1 MEKTKGIRVA
11 ALAAAL
17 VAVMLLMV
25 PQLVRGSIPQAEA
38 VTASSVKVMPVT
50 KQVGKYSVK
59 ATQKAIDSTTLS
71 VSLKQA
77 KALKKAKVSK
87 VKVTATLFYGKKA
100 LVVKSTTKTRS
111 RAWSKTI
118 PPSNTRTWRN

>member
-1 MEKTKGIRVA
+1 
-11 ALAAAL
+11 
-17 VAVMLLMV
+17 
-25 PQLVRGSIPQAEA
+25 
-38 VTASSVKVMPVT
+38 MPVT

-100 LVVKSTTKTRS
+100 LVVKMHNEDAQVLVENDSSFEHSYLAELNDGTGTIVIFNDKTDNTTTYSYDKN
-111 RAWSKTI
+111 SKQY
-118 PPSNTRTWRN
+118 SKVS

>member
-25 PQLVRGSIPQAEA
+25 PQLIRGSIPQAEA
-38 VTASSVKVMPVT
+38 ATASSVKVMPVT

-100 LVVKSTTKTRS
+100 LVVKSTTKMLKS
-111 RAWSKTI
+111 LSKTI
-118 PPSNTRTWRN
+118 PPSSTRTWRN

>member
-25 PQLVRGSIPQAEA
+25 PQLIRGSIPQAEA
-38 VTASSVKVMPVT
+38 ATASSVKVTPVT

-100 LVVKSTTKTRS
+100 LVVKSTTKMLKS
-111 RAWSKTI
+111 LSKTI
-118 PPSNTRTWRN
+118 PPSSTRTWRN

>member
-100 LVVKSTTKTRS
+100 LVVKSTTKTLKPL
-111 RAWSKTI
+111 SKTI
-118 PPSNTRTWRN
+118 PPSSTRTWRN

>member
-11 ALAAAL
+11 ALAATL

-25 PQLVRGSIPQAEA
+25 PQLIRGSIPQAEA
-38 VTASSVKVMPVT
+38 ATASSVKVMPVT

-100 LVVKSTTKTRS
+100 LVVKSTTKMLKS
-111 RAWSKTI
+111 LSKTI
-118 PPSNTRTWRN
+118 PPSSTRT

>member
-11 ALAAAL
+11 ALAATL

-25 PQLVRGSIPQAEA
+25 PQLIRGSIPQAEA
-38 VTASSVKVMPVT
+38 ATASSVKVMPVT

-100 LVVKSTTKTRS
+100 LVVKSTTKMLKS
-111 RAWSKTI
+111 LSKTI
-118 PPSNTRTWRN
+118 PPSSTRTWRN

>member
-25 PQLVRGSIPQAEA
+25 PQLIRGSIPQAEA
-38 VTASSVKVMPVT
+38 ATASSVKVMPVT

-59 ATQKAIDSTTLS
+59 ATQKAIDSTALS

-100 LVVKSTTKTRS
+100 LVVKSTTKTLKPLL
-111 RAWSKTI
+111 KTI
-118 PPSNTRTWRN
+118 PPSSTRTWRN

>member
-25 PQLVRGSIPQAEA
+25 PQLIRGSIPQAEA
-38 VTASSVKVMPVT
+38 ATASSVKVMPVT

-87 VKVTATLFYGKKA
+87 VKVTATLFHGKKA
-100 LVVKSTTKTRS
+100 LVVKSTTKTLKS
-111 RAWSKTI
+111 LSKTI
-118 PPSNTRTWRN
+118 PPSSTRTWRN

>member
-25 PQLVRGSIPQAEA
+25 PQLIRGSIPQAEA
-38 VTASSVKVMPVT
+38 ATASSVKVMPVT

-87 VKVTATLFYGKKA
+87 VKVIATLFYGKKA
-100 LVVKSTTKTRS
+100 LVVKSTTKMLKS
-111 RAWSKTI
+111 LSKTI
-118 PPSNTRTWRN
+118 PPSSTRTWRN

>member
-25 PQLVRGSIPQAEA
+25 PQLIRGSIPQAEA
-38 VTASSVKVMPVT
+38 ATASSVKVMPVT

-87 VKVTATLFYGKKA
+87 VKVTAMLFYGKKA
-100 LVVKSTTKTRS
+100 LVVKSTTKTLKS
-111 RAWSKTI
+111 LSKTI
-118 PPSNTRTWRN
+118 PPSSTRTWRN

>member
-25 PQLVRGSIPQAEA
+25 PQLIRGSIPQAEA
-38 VTASSVKVMPVT
+38 ATASSVKVMPVT

-100 LVVKSTTKTRS
+100 LVVKSTTKTLKS
-111 RAWSKTI
+111 LSKTI
-118 PPSNTRTWRN
+118 PPSSTRTWRN

>member
-25 PQLVRGSIPQAEA
+25 PQLIRGSIPQAEA
-38 VTASSVKVMPVT
+38 ATASSVKVMPVT

-87 VKVTATLFYGKKA
+87 VKVTAMLFYGKKA
-100 LVVKSTTKTRS
+100 LVVKSTTKTLRS
-111 RAWSKTI
+111 LSKTI
-118 PPSNTRTWRN
+118 PPSSTRTWRN

>member
-25 PQLVRGSIPQAEA
+25 PQLIRGSIPQAEA
-38 VTASSVKVMPVT
+38 VTASSVKAMPVT

-77 KALKKAKVSK
+77 KALRKAKVSK

-100 LVVKSTTKTRS
+100 LVVKCTTKTLKS
-111 RAWSKTI
+111 LSKTI
-118 PPSNTRTWRN
+118 PPSSTRTWRN